1 MGTIY
6 KLFEKQRGTTL
17 KHVIDTFATPQKILI
32 VFWHGLGD
40 TLMFLQLYEH
50 FKTLYPQH
58 HFDLSL
64 LPGVGQDTFF
74 GTLALP
80 EDKFVE
86 NHDSCF
92 VISFPM
98 VEGANKMT
106 KSEYCCIAELGIEP
120 LYLGLPKVKIAP
132 NKLVAVHLQGTC
144 LPGSTNPDYV
154 LAKRIWDD
162 IIAAGYVPFDVHFKH
177 VFHNPANEPFTWVN
191 RSCRDLKPDINT
203 LQMILENS
211 MAFVGVASGPFVL
224 AMALNPQKVIYLQK
238 HHTLNC
244 YVKEPIKTINLLK
257 YESVELVEG
266 LKDIA
271 AKTVRLDGKCCCG

>member
-1 MGTIY
+1 MGTVY
-6 KLFEKQRGTTL
+6 KLFESQRGTTL
-17 KHVIDTFATPQKILI
+17 KQIIDTFPDPRKILI

-40 TLMFLQLYEH
+40 TLMFLPLYEH

-64 LPGVGQDTFF
+64 LPGVGQDTFLN
-74 GTLALP
+74 TLALP

-86 NHDSCF
+86 SHDCAF

-98 VEGANKMT
+98 VEGSNKMT
-106 KSEYCCIAELGIEP
+106 KSEYCCVAELGIEP
-120 LYLGLPKVKIAP
+120 LYLGLPKVKAVP
-132 NKLVAVHLQGTC
+132 NKMVAVHLQGTC

-162 IIAAGYVPFDVHFKH
+162 IVAAGYVPFDVHFKH
-177 VFHNPANEPFTWVN
+177 VFHNPVNEPFTWVN

-203 LQMILENS
+203 LQMILQNS

-224 AMALNPQKVIYLQK
+224 AMAMDPQKVIYLQK

-244 YVKEPIKTINLLK
+244 YVKEPVLTVNLLK
-257 YESVELVEG
+257 YESKELIDG
-266 LKDIA
+266 LNEIS
-271 AKTVRLDGKCCCG
+271 VRFQGKCCV